1 MNLIELQ
8 KYISLRQRYQNFIF
22 ILLSPEMFTKK
33 GTVRRDW
40 LHKFYEQ
47 DSEAKE
53 AISAPKEGAAIEEG
67 IAIKVPSY
75 GAFYLM
81 SYKKEHVNMGDY
93 IKALA
98 LYKKIIFAE
107 IIGDKLMLSDNSE
120 FVLKD
125 CEIDA
130 YNPIPIITKTP
141 RWC

>member
-1 MNLIELQ
+1 
-8 KYISLRQRYQNFIF
+8 
-22 ILLSPEMFTKK
+22 
-33 GTVRRDW
+33 
-40 LHKFYEQ
+40 
-47 DSEAKE
+47 
-53 AISAPKEGAAIEEG
+53 
-67 IAIKVPSY
+67 
-75 GAFYLM
+75 
-81 SYKKEHVNMGDY
+81 MGDY

>member
-8 KYISLRQRYQNFIF
+8 QYISLRQGYQNFIF
-22 ILLSPEMFTKK
+22 ILLSSEMFTKK
-33 GTVRRDW
+33 GTVRKDW

-47 DSEAKE
+47 NNEAKE
-53 AISAPKEGAAIEEG
+53 AISAPKEGASIEEG
-67 IAIKVPSY
+67 IAIKVPNY

-107 IIGDKLMLSDNSE
+107 RIDDKLMLSDNSK
-120 FVLKD
+120 FDLKD
-125 CEIDA
+125 CKIDT
-130 YNPIPIITKTP
+130 YNPIPIIAKTP
-141 RWC
+141 HWC